1 MALMDT
7 LKKKAMQ
14 DKKRILLPEGDEP
27 RTVQAAAL
35 IAKQQIADAILI
47 GDEEKIKKVAAEKNA
62 DLSGVTIINP
72 ETSPN
77 LQKYAD
83 QFYEMRKAK
92 GVTQEQALATCK
104 DTIYFAV
111 MMIKNGDADGL
122 VSGAV
127 HSTGDTLRPALQ
139 VIKTA
144 PGISIVSS
152 CFIMEIPNA
161 EYGDNGV
168 MVFADCAININ
179 PTADELAAIA
189 AASAETAKCIAGIE
203 PRIAMLSFSTKGS
216 AKHELVDKVVAAT
229 AKLKEIAPD
238 LMVDG
243 ELQADAALV
252 ESVGQLKSPGSPV
265 AGKANTLIFPDLQA
279 GNIGYKLVQRLAGA
293 EAIGPICQGMAAPV
307 NDLSRGCSVEDI
319 VSVVAITAVQA
330 QGKK

>member
-1 MALMDT
+1 MALMDVI
-7 LKKKAMQ
+7 KQKAMG
-14 DKKRILLPEGDEP
+14 DRKRILLPEGDEP
-27 RTVQAAAL
+27 RTVKAASL
-35 IAKQQIADAILI
+35 IAKEGIAEIVLLGNEDKIRQTA
-47 GDEEKIKKVAAEKNA
+47 GDTDLKGVIIIDPEKSEY
-62 DLSGVTIINP
+62 
-72 ETSPN
+72 
-77 LQKYAD
+77 LQEFAN

-92 GVTQEQALATCK
+92 GVTQEAAMATCK
-104 DTIYFAV
+104 DTLYFAV
-111 MMIKNGDADGL
+111 MMIKNNLADGM

-152 CFIMEIPNA
+152 SFIMEVPN
-161 EYGDNGV
+161 EKYGDNGV
-168 MVFADCAININ
+168 MIFADCAININ

-189 AASAETAKCIAGIE
+189 AASAATAKGLAGVE

-216 AKHELVDKVVAAT
+216 AKHELVDKVVQAT

-238 LMVDG
+238 LMCDG

-252 ESVGQLKSPGSPV
+252 ESVGLLKSPGSPV
-265 AGKANTLIFPDLQA
+265 AGHANVLIFPDLQA

-293 EAIGPICQGMAAPV
+293 EAIGPICQGLARPV

-330 QGKK
+330 QNMK

>member
-1 MALMDT
+1 MALMDVI
-7 LKKKAMQ
+7 KKKAIA
-14 DKKRILLPEGDEP
+14 DRKRIVLPEGDEP
-27 RTVQAAAL
+27 RTVQAASI
-35 IAKQQIADAILI
+35 IAQQKIADVLLL
-47 GDEEKIKKVAAEKNA
+47 GDEEKIKKTAG
-62 DLSGVTIINP
+62 DLDLTGVTIINP
-72 ETSPN
+72 EKSDK
-77 LQKYAD
+77 LQEYAN
-83 QFYEMRKAK
+83 QFYEMRKSK
-92 GVTQEQALATCK
+92 GVTQETALQTCK
-104 DTIYFAV
+104 DTLYFAV
-111 MMIKNGDADGL
+111 MMIKNKEADGM

-152 CFIMEIPNA
+152 CFLMEIPNKK
-161 EYGDNGV
+161 YGDDGV

-179 PTADELAAIA
+179 PNADELAAIA
-189 AASAETAKCIAGIE
+189 VATAETAKSLAGID

-216 AKHELVDKVVAAT
+216 AKHEFVDKVAQAT
-229 AKLKEIAPD
+229 AKVKEIAPQ
-238 LMVDG
+238 LNVDG

-265 AGKANTLIFPDLQA
+265 AGKANVLVFPDLQA

-293 EAIGPICQGMAAPV
+293 DAVGPICQGLARPV

-330 QGKK
+330 QNMK